1 PRAGLRSG
9 HIPSSK
15 NVPFPTLLTSDGTM
29 KDPDTLRTVFED
41 AGVDLSKPAITT
53 CGSGVTAC
61 ILALA
66 MERFGKTDYAVYD
79 ESWTEWGAFPT
90 LPIATG
96 EA

>member
-1 PRAGLRSG
+1 MLNDDA
-9 HIPSSK
+9 
-15 NVPFPTLLTSDGTM
+15 TM
-29 KDPDTLRTVFED
+29 KAPDVLKAVFEA
-41 AGVDLSKPAITT
+41 AGVDLAKPAITS

-61 ILALA
+61 VLALA

-79 ESWTEWGAFPT
+79 GSWTEWGAFPT